1 MNLGSVTRYLEGEVI
16 DEGGKDKESQVAKL
30 PSRFIERFVLK
41 GIKVDLIEPGR
52 IVCSMKV
59 QPHLLN
65 AGKFLHGGA
74 MATVVDLIGTAAIYT
89 NVDSDQS
96 EGVSVE
102 INVSYLDAAFLDE
115 EIEIESR
122 ALRVGKAVAVASVE
136 LRRKKN
142 GKMIA
147 QGRHTKIL
155 MSVEEDMTIMAMVE
169 EMTTVVA
176 GTNDKGTP
184 DELNG
189 GCKPL
194 NLTHLLLASL
204 GGLLVAAAAFAGES
218 FLHRRKAH
226 QGDSMG
232 NKDQKIAPLI
242 ERKDSGRRSNLE
254 RFSHYVAR
262 QLGFEDPNECPQL
275 CKLANAYLV
284 KTKGYDE
291 NVYEYLV
298 NEAEPESLY
307 VHLLE
312 ELERCI
318 LTYFAFNWTQ
328 SSNLISQKQPTTT
341 SKPRLVV
348 DSFITFIV
356 PSGNPSVSATRHYGS
371 TFIQRTIHA
380 SRLSTFRRRL
390 SEGSVISLV
399 DLRSHRATLIFHSLT
414 PQSPFVSTMESF
426 AETTD
431 SKKDIPT
438 ELFRLR
444 SHEHLLA
451 VANTK
456 KKVKTKAVANTK
468 KKVKTKKLRKIRIG
482 WTVVGSQDTNNNGG
496 GGGLRNKQPCF
507 GDYSHFGGTE
517 DFKRDLEDCQKLV
530 LDPSCNIDLD
540 TPSEFHLSQLVN
552 LYIDPFLLFKNFLLV
567 KADVE
572 KNKIEAIE
580 AQKVE
585 EILFSKLKQRFERV
599 TKDLKVTRV
608 FSTLVEEMKVINVGS
623 SGESHCTEVMSPVA
637 HNKRSPVL
645 LLMGG
650 GMGAGKSTVLKDILH
665 EPFWSEAGD
674 DAVLIE
680 ADAFKET
687 DVIYRALSSRGHHDD
702 MLQTAELVHQ
712 SSTDAASSLLV
723 TALNEGRDVIMDGT
737 LSWEPFVE
745 QMITMARNV
754 HKHRYRMGA
763 GYKVN
768 EDGTTTE
775 EYWRKEETEPN
786 GKQQNL
792 KPYRIELVGV
802 VCDAYLAVARGIR
815 RALMVKRAV
824 RVKSQLKS
832 HKSFAN
838 AFPKYCELVDNA
850 RLYCTNAVGGPPRLI
865 AWKAGNSR
873 LLVDPEDIECLKR
886 VSNLNPDA
894 ESIYELYSDPSLLS
908 QPGSVWTEI
917 VIVPSRP
924 EADVEPEV
932 AAAGVPKKR
941 TFKKFAFKGVDLDA
955 LLDMSTDDL
964 VKLFPSRIRRRFSRG
979 LTRKPMALIKK
990 LRKAKREAPQ
1000 GEKPEPV
1007 RTHLR
1012 NMIIVPEM
1020 IGSIIGVY
1028 NGKTFNQVEIKPEMI
1043 GHYLAEF
1050 SISYKPVK
1058 HGRPGV
1064 GATHS
1069 SRFIPLK

>member
-1 MNLGSVTRYLEGEVI
+1 MTCLMNNKIIFCSFDFSLWLVLF
-16 DEGGKDKESQVAKL
+16 A
-30 PSRFIERFVLK
+30 IE
-41 GIKVDLIEPGR
+41 
-52 IVCSMKV
+52 
-59 QPHLLN
+59 
-65 AGKFLHGGA
+65 
-74 MATVVDLIGTAAIYT
+74 
-89 NVDSDQS
+89 
-96 EGVSVE
+96 
-102 INVSYLDAAFLDE
+102 
-115 EIEIESR
+115 
-122 ALRVGKAVAVASVE
+122 
-136 LRRKKN
+136 
-142 GKMIA
+142 
-147 QGRHTKIL
+147 
-155 MSVEEDMTIMAMVE
+155 
-169 EMTTVVA
+169 
-176 GTNDKGTP
+176 GTP

-254 RFSHYVAR
+254 RFSHYVGTFNILYPKNTTR

-328 SSNLISQKQPTTT
+328 SSNLISQVLSDESDQKAP
-341 SKPRLVV
+341 KLKDFVMA
-348 DSFITFIV
+348 
-356 PSGNPSVSATRHYGS
+356 ATR
-371 TFIQRTIHA
+371 
-380 SRLSTFRRRL
+380 
-390 SEGSVISLV
+390 
-399 DLRSHRATLIFHSLT
+399 
-414 PQSPFVSTMESF
+414 
-426 AETTD
+426 
-431 SKKDIPT
+431 
-438 ELFRLR
+438 
-444 SHEHLLA
+444 
-451 VANTK
+451 
-456 KKVKTKAVANTK
+456 
-468 KKVKTKKLRKIRIG
+468 
-482 WTVVGSQDTNNNGG
+482 
-496 GGGLRNKQPCF
+496 
-507 GDYSHFGGTE
+507 
-517 DFKRDLEDCQKLV
+517 
-530 LDPSCNIDLD
+530 
-540 TPSEFHLSQLVN
+540 
-552 LYIDPFLLFKNFLLV
+552 
-567 KADVE
+567 
-572 KNKIEAIE
+572 
-580 AQKVE
+580 
-585 EILFSKLKQRFERV
+585 KQRFERV

-608 FSTLVEEMKVINVGS
+608 FSTLVEEMKFINVGS
-623 SGESHCTEVMSPVA
+623 SGESHCTEVMFPVA

-768 EDGTTTE
+768 DDGTTTE

-894 ESIYELYSDPSLLS
+894 ESIYELYLDPSLLS

-924 EADVEPEV
+924 EVQ
-932 AAAGVPKKR
+932 R
-941 TFKKFAFKGVDLDA
+941 
-955 LLDMSTDDL
+955 
-964 VKLFPSRIRRRFSRG
+964 KLND
-979 LTRKPMALIKK
+979 TIKK
-990 LRKAKREAPQ
+990 IEKTQAKC
-1000 GEKPEPV
+1000 V
-1007 RTHLR
+1007 
-1012 NMIIVPEM
+1012 IV
-1020 IGSIIGVY
+1020 
-1028 NGKTFNQVEIKPEMI
+1028 N
-1043 GHYLAEF
+1043 
-1050 SISYKPVK
+1050 
-1058 HGRPGV
+1058 
-1064 GATHS
+1064 
-1069 SRFIPLK
+1069 